1 MVLRGGRSG
10 AGGRW
15 QPTASSGLPERGPHK
30 CFPPFPS
37 PSHHLLLSQSQF
49 LIIACD
55 GVWDV
60 LEDQEAVDMIREHLG
75 SGAGATSPPH
85 SKAKT
90 AAQVLVDASLA
101 KGSSDNITV
110 LVVFL

>member
-1 MVLRGGRSG
+1 MLS
-10 AGGRW
+10 
-15 QPTASSGLPERGPHK
+15 PL
-30 CFPPFPS
+30 PS
-37 PSHHLLLSQSQF
+37 PSHHLLLPQSQF

>member
-1 MVLRGGRSG
+1 MGVLAVARAFGDFVLKKFV
-10 AGGRW
+10 
-15 QPTASSGLPERGPHK
+15 TAE
-30 CFPPFPS
+30 PFTS
-37 PSHHLLLSQSQF
+37 TTKLDAMSQF
-49 LIIACD
+49 IIIACD

-75 SGAGATSPPH
+75 SGAGMTSPPH

-90 AAQVLVDASLA
+90 AAQILVDAALA

-110 LVVFL
+110 LIVFL

>member
-1 MVLRGGRSG
+1 MSPAL
-10 AGGRW
+10 
-15 QPTASSGLPERGPHK
+15 PTRRHNYN
-30 CFPPFPS
+30 
-37 PSHHLLLSQSQF
+37 HYDVQSQF

-60 LEDQEAVDMIREHLG
+60 MEDQEAVDMVREHLG
-75 SGAGATSPPH
+75 TGAGATAPPH

-90 AAQVLVDASLA
+90 AAQVLVDAAMA

-110 LVVFL
+110 LIVFL